1 MSRCELT
8 ASAAGFHRNRKLAA
22 QGFVLRHGDCVIDG
36 NSNKGG
42 LPTRACGTVE
52 KATFYTTNA
61 AWLKRFHVA
70 TLAAFAAIVNVAM
83 LGVSGRPAAGLLEP
97 DFQPGLATVAA
108 CAADTSTS
116 VPDQTFKRELDM
128 TLLFRVIAAAAAFS
142 FIACVA
148 HAQDKAA
155 DKVKVGLITTLSGPP
170 AVIGQQ
176 QRNGFQLALKELGN
190 KLGGRDVELQVQD
203 DELKP
208 DVAVSKVKAFVER
221 DKVDFVV
228 GPVFSNILAAIIRP
242 VTESGAF
249 MISPNAGTSSFA
261 GKDCNPNLFVV
272 SYQNDQN
279 AEAMGKYA
287 QDIGLKK
294 VFLMAPNYQAGKD
307 EIAGFKRYYK
317 GDVADEVYVPL
328 NQLDYAAELSKI
340 AAAQPDAIFVFAP
353 GGMGVNF
360 VKQFRQAGL
369 ADKIKFLSA
378 FTVDEGTLPAQQDAA
393 LGFLAGGN
401 WAPNVDNPQSKAFV
415 AAYEKEYGAVPAT
428 YAFQAYDAVNLLDS
442 ALKLTKGDTSNK
454 DALRAA
460 LMKADFKSVRGDF
473 KFNTNHYPIQNFY
486 VVKAAKRPDGKY
498 QTEIVERVFSNY
510 SDPYAA
516 DCPMR

>member
-1 MSRCELT
+1 
-8 ASAAGFHRNRKLAA
+8 
-22 QGFVLRHGDCVIDG
+22 
-36 NSNKGG
+36 
-42 LPTRACGTVE
+42 
-52 KATFYTTNA
+52 
-61 AWLKRFHVA
+61 
-70 TLAAFAAIVNVAM
+70 
-83 LGVSGRPAAGLLEP
+83 
-97 DFQPGLATVAA
+97 
-108 CAADTSTS
+108 
-116 VPDQTFKRELDM
+116 M
-128 TLLFRVIAAAAAFS
+128 TLLFRVIAATVALGFVAGD
-142 FIACVA
+142 A

-155 DKVKVGLITTLSGPP
+155 DKVKIGLITTLSGPP

-176 QRNGFQLALKELGN
+176 QRNGLQLALKELGN
-190 KLGGRDVELQVQD
+190 KLGGRDVELLIQD

-208 DVAVSKVKAFVER
+208 DVAISKVKAFLER
-221 DKVDFVV
+221 DNFDFVI
-228 GPVFSNILAAIIRP
+228 GPVFSNILAAILKP
-242 VTESGAF
+242 VTEGGAI

-287 QDIGLKK
+287 QDTGLKE

-317 GDVADEVYVPL
+317 GGIADEIYVPL

-340 AAAQPDAIFVFAP
+340 AAAQPDSIFVFLP

-369 ADKIKFLSA
+369 ADKMKFLSA
-378 FTVDEGTLPAQQDAA
+378 FTVDEGTLPAHQDAA

-401 WAPNVDNPQSKAFV
+401 WAPNLDNPQSKTFV

-428 YAFQAYDAVNLLDS
+428 YAFQAYDAIKLIDS
-442 ALKLTKGDTSNK
+442 ALKQTNGDTSNK
-454 DALRAA
+454 GALRAA

-473 KFNTNHYPIQNFY
+473 KFNTNHYPIQDFY
-486 VVKAAKRPDGKY
+486 VVKAAKRTDGKY
-498 QTEIVERVFSNY
+498 QTEIVEKVFSNY
-510 SDPYAA
+510 GDPYVA
-516 DCPMR
+516 DCPMK